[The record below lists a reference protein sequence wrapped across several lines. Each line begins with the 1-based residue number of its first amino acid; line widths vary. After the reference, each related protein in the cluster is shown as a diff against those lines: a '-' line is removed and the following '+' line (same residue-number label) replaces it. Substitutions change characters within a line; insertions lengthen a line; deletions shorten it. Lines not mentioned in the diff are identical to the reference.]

1 MKSKRYIY
9 IVVIALAICVI
20 VVFIGLK
27 IEQNSTKTF
36 LKVQNQKISL
46 LVASTL
52 EDRTKGL
59 SGQES
64 LPADEA
70 LLFIFPEPD
79 YYGIWMK
86 EMNFSIDIIWL
97 DVNKKI
103 VQIKKDV
110 SPATYPSVFFPSEK
124 NLYIIETVA
133 NFSDK
138 NNLEVGMVLDF

>member
-1 MKSKRYIY
+1 MILC
-9 IVVIALAICVI
+9 IAGVLV
-20 VVFIGLK
+20 GLK
-27 IEQNSTKTF
+27 IEQNSTKIF
-36 LKVQNQKISL
+36 LEIQNQKIFLS
-46 LVASTL
+46 VADTL
-52 EDRTKGL
+52 EERTKGL

-79 YYGIWMK
+79 YYGVWMK

-97 DVNKKI
+97 DVNQKI
-103 VQIKKDV
+103 IQIKKDV

-124 NLYIIETVA
+124 SLYIIETVA

-138 NNLEVGMVLDF
+138 NDLKVGMVLDF